1 MEEIKALVG
10 NCNDVMTLQGLIEIL
25 LDSMKSGLMFDCD
38 VFETLKTVCNELSEP
53 HITEGTAKYYYNSQ
67 ELSDKILNLAKSSYE
82 EIKTSY
88 PDVTLGDWL
97 VLYGRMSVNNSDNSK
112 IVEACKVFLDNKF
125 NPFWDIKAS

>member
-1 MEEIKALVG
+1 MEEIKTLVG
-10 NCNDVMTLQGLIEIL
+10 SCNDIITLRGVIGGL

-38 VFETLKTVCNELSEP
+38 VFETLKIICNELSEP
-53 HITEGTAKYYYNSQ
+53 HITEGMAKYYYNSQ

-88 PDVTLGDWL
+88 SDVTLGDWL

-112 IVEACKVFLDNKF
+112 IVEACKVFLDNNF
-125 NPFWDIKAS
+125 APFWDIKAS